1 MQFLLSISRE
11 EAQLKWEIDFLHD
24 VATLTLEVAK
34 LEPTQPEECK
44 TRPFQQYIAS
54 INLLTHLNTDFESD
68 RNDYAQDQ
76 RIGKFGSKDTVKDVG
91 QTFKIVQ
98 SPLFG
103 RTLEVKIKANALF
116 EATSWK
122 PQT

>member
-54 INLLTHLNTDFESD
+54 INLLTHLNTDLESD
-68 RNDYAQDQ
+68 RNDHAQDQ
-76 RIGKFGSKDTVKDVG
+76 RIRKFGSKDTVEDVG